1 MPFDASFID
10 HQYTNN
16 VVYLN
21 ARHLS
26 PSLGRFL
33 SQDAHKQFSSEYVY
47 GNGSVILHSDPTGN
61 MIPLGGEAEVAEV
74 EASALST
81 EKPNQETLVKV
92 KGGLHPKEVGASHSV
107 ILSGDVRVEG
117 AMSRD
122 IDNYVSTINV
132 TDETREKIKKDMLQR
147 AVSRFHELSEKE
159 ARGTLRHSVSRE
171 GNAHNVT
178 ERQELS
184 MFRDILNRNNKEMES
199 LGLTDE
205 MARQVW
211 SKGAEQFDIDEMP
224 DFHDEIDDRRD
235 LRRVLYV
242 MTVALSVG
250 LVIIG
255 LASFGVI

>member
-21 ARHLS
+21 ARHLN

-33 SQDAHKQFSSEYVY
+33 SQDTHKQFRAEYVY

-61 MIPLGGEAEVAEV
+61 MIPLGGEAEAEVAE
-74 EASALST
+74 SAIST

-92 KGGLHPKEVGASHSV
+92 KSGLRPKEVGASHSV
-107 ILSGDVRVEG
+107 ILSGDIRVEG

-122 IDNYVSTINV
+122 IDNYVSNIDI
-132 TDETREKIKKDMLQR
+132 TDTTRQRMKADMLKR

-159 ARGTLRHSVSRE
+159 AKGALRHFVSPV
-171 GNAHNVT
+171 GSDAIS

-184 MFRDILNRNNKEMES
+184 MYRDMLNRNNKEMES

-211 SKGAEQFDIDEMP
+211 QKNPEQFNIHEIP
-224 DFHDEIDDRRD
+224 DFDEADDRRE

-242 MTVALSVG
+242 VAASLTVG
-250 LVIIG
+250 LVLVG
-255 LASFGVI
+255 LATFGVI

>member
-26 PSLGRFL
+26 PSLGRFIT
-33 SQDAHKQFSSEYVY
+33 QDTHKQFSSEYVY

-61 MIPLGGEAEVAEV
+61 MIPLGGEAEVSEL
-74 EASALST
+74 EESAIST
-81 EKPNQETLVKV
+81 EKPNEETLVKV

-122 IDNYVSTINV
+122 IDNYVSNIDI
-132 TDETREKIKKDMLQR
+132 TDTTRQRMKEDMLKR

-159 ARGTLRHSVSRE
+159 SKGALRHFVSQE
-171 GNAHNVT
+171 GSDAIS

-184 MFRDILNRNNKEMES
+184 MYRDMLNRNNKEMES

-211 SKGAEQFDIDEMP
+211 QKGPGEFNIHEIP
-224 DFHDEIDDRRD
+224 DFYDETADRRE

-242 MTVALSVG
+242 MAVALSGG
-250 LVIIG
+250 LVLIG

>member
-21 ARHLS
+21 ARHLN

-33 SQDAHKQFSSEYVY
+33 SQDTHKQFRAEYVY

-61 MIPLGGEAEVAEV
+61 MIPLGGEAEAEV
-74 EASALST
+74 TESAIST

-92 KGGLHPKEVGASHSV
+92 KSGLRPKEVGASHSV

-122 IDNYVSTINV
+122 IDNYVSNIDI
-132 TDETREKIKKDMLQR
+132 TDTTRQRMKADILKR

-159 ARGTLRHSVSRE
+159 AKGALRHFVSPV
-171 GNAHNVT
+171 GNDAIS

-184 MFRDILNRNNKEMES
+184 MYRDMLNRNNKEMES

-211 SKGAEQFDIDEMP
+211 QKNPEQFNIHEIP
-224 DFHDEIDDRRD
+224 DFDEADDRRE

-242 MTVALSVG
+242 VAASLTVG
-250 LVIIG
+250 LVLVG

>member
-21 ARHLS
+21 ARHLN

-33 SQDAHKQFSSEYVY
+33 SQDTHKQFRAEYVY

-61 MIPLGGEAEVAEV
+61 MIPLGGEAETEVAE
-74 EASALST
+74 SAIST

-92 KGGLHPKEVGASHSV
+92 KSGLRPKEVGASHSV

-122 IDNYVSTINV
+122 IDNYVSNIDI
-132 TDETREKIKKDMLQR
+132 TDTTRQRMKEDMLKR

-159 ARGTLRHSVSRE
+159 SKGALRHFVSPV
-171 GNAHNVT
+171 GSDAIS

-184 MFRDILNRNNKEMES
+184 MYRDMLNRNNKEMES

-211 SKGAEQFDIDEMP
+211 QKTPGEFNIHEIP
-224 DFHDEIDDRRD
+224 DFYDETADRRE

-242 MTVALSVG
+242 MAASLTVG
-250 LVIIG
+250 LVLVG